1 MGARGPKKGSPKAP
15 GSGRRA
21 GTPNAATVEVRNAAE
36 LLIGVSHPEYLAAL
50 KERLVL
56 GEAGSME
63 PLLWHYRYGRPTEVV
78 EVHQILQSVPDDV
91 FKAEV
96 ERRLALMGGAADTAN
111 PDARGG
117 ATEH

>member
-1 MGARGPKKGSPKAP
+1 MGARGPKKGSPKTP
-15 GSGRRA
+15 GSGRKA
-21 GTPNAATVEVRNAAE
+21 GVPNAATLEARAVADRLVNDPEYVAE
-36 LLIGVSHPEYLAAL
+36 LRQRMIEGT
-50 KERLVL
+50 
-56 GEAGSME
+56 AGSME
-63 PLLWHYRYGRPTEVV
+63 PLLWHYRYGKPTEVV